1 MVHFLAPLHCVNLI
15 MPLGLCGLLGA
26 NPVQGADQTTAVK
39 HAAPEQKH
47 QSKTV
52 ARARVSV
59 EHSVTVVRHDV
70 KRQTNNSAPRPRYET
85 VEVVE
90 VVEVVDA
97 DRTPPRPAPPVAQF
111 GRAARQVRTPRSWSV
126 HGNPAWSYHPPALRY
141 QPKLRKPY
149 KTRRDWTY
157 HPAASAKY
165 KPKRSRAYHRK

>member
-1 MVHFLAPLHCVNLI
+1 MVRFAAPLHLVSFI
-15 MPLGLCGLLGA
+15 MPLSLCGLLGA
-26 NPVQGADQTTAVK
+26 NPARGADPPSVVK
-39 HAAPEQKH
+39 HTASKQEH

-70 KRQTNNSAPRPRYET
+70 KRSTGNRAPRPRYET

-90 VVEVVDA
+90 VVEEVDA

-149 KTRRDWTY
+149 KPRRDWSY

-165 KPKRSRAYHRK
+165 KPKRGRAYHRK